1 MLSADNYQKGFLLDE
16 ELMAG
21 ITEVR
26 PEGSDST
33 IAPQG
38 YAAYVVRHT
47 SGEYLGYREFAN
59 LDDAL
64 SSLNTIAREW
74 HFESASG
81 CGACGDGGCK
91 VARGGKCGHGK
102 KEAAQS
108 EAAGNPAAE
117 PPVFTGLS
125 TPSGPSL

>member
-21 ITEVR
+21 ITEVK
-26 PEGSDST
+26 PE
-33 IAPQG
+33 G

-47 SGEYLGYREFAN
+47 SGEYLGYREFEN

-64 SSLNTIAREW
+64 SSLNTIARDW

-81 CGACGDGGCK
+81 CGKCGDGGCK
-91 VARGGKCGHGK
+91 VARGQKCGHGK
-102 KEAAQS
+102 NQS
-108 EAAGNPAAE
+108 PE
-117 PPVFTGLS
+117 PPEFR
-125 TPSGPSL
+125 GPTASPPPHESVQS